1 MHLISYYVGESLEMS
16 TDEKEG
22 KEILDQLS
30 KELKD
35 QLLYEM
41 NQNVFKDIAGLD
53 RDLIIVLSELMYE
66 RTYYEN
72 EVVKP

>member
-1 MHLISYYVGESLEMS
+1 MS